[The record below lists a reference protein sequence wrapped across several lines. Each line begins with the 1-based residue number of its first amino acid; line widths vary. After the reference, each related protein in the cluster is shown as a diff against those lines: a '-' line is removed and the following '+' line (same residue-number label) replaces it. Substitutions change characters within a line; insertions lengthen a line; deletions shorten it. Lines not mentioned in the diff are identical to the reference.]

1 MGPRPIHWP
10 DILTAQ
16 GTCENQ
22 PSNWPI
28 GADQAL
34 KAPEFNHRAHHL
46 QHGLTHCA
54 TRCLHIYLSINLF
67 SNLWHRKIFKKRFHY
82 F

>member
-34 KAPEFNHRAHHL
+34 KAPEFAYRSHHL
-46 QHGLTHCA
+46 QHGFTHCVA
-54 TRCLHIYLSINLF
+54 RWLYILVSNDLF
-67 SNLWHRKIFKKRFHY
+67 SNLWNSKIFKKRFHY

>member
-22 PSNWPI
+22 PSNRLV

-34 KAPEFNHRAHHL
+34 KAPEFNHRTWW
-46 QHGLTHCA
+46 LT
-54 TRCLHIYLSINLF
+54 
-67 SNLWHRKIFKKRFHY
+67 LWVPPLALGTPTNICWFPWSRKTTLVSPFTFLLIRF
-82 F
+82 